1 LSDAVDTPEPEA
13 PPKEPA
19 RRSIRRALLSVFLGA
34 LILFGGVL
42 LGTRYGVLIP
52 QARLLIEARTDG
64 LKIGRFGRLKIEGLR
79 GDVWRDFTVRRLT
92 IRDEHG
98 VWLEANNLHMT
109 WRYSELLRRRFHA
122 DRIDAESIRIL
133 RRPALTPK
141 QKDRGLPVSFLIDE
155 AHARVEM
162 LPAFSYRRGVY
173 DVDLNLDVQ
182 RRGGQRGELAASSIL
197 HAGDHLNLVFD
208 IAKNRPLVLI
218 ADGEE
223 AQGGALAGALGL
235 APDQPFLLKAAAG
248 GRISEG
254 RFTAIARSG
263 ALEPLNA
270 QGAWTREGGQASG
283 RILLSAS
290 KLLQEYARK
299 FGPTAEFRVTG
310 RKSGREFFALQGEVQ
325 AENLNFQAQGLG
337 DIGERE
343 LGPDGLKVT
352 ASTRQLSRLTGGP
365 TVGASRTAG
374 VLTGRKGSWRYQG
387 AFTATGLDLW
397 GYYLPQA
404 TGPIDAVL
412 KNRLLTATGRLTSRG
427 GRGDSLFAV
436 FMGAAPTGV
445 YEIQRLP
452 DGRILGRD
460 VHILGNGLKLD
471 AEGGRTL
478 FGGLTF
484 KGKAVLSKLEQA
496 NFGGMGGA
504 VATWSALQRADRQPW
519 VFDVKAD
526 GRNFAM
532 GYVEFDRMAGR
543 SPKLRFKSSYLDE
556 HMTFTDIR
564 FEGAAARVNGRGV
577 MGPNFSLDF
586 KGDWSASGPFRVG
599 PVEITGK
606 GAGTGT
612 VTGTVDKP
620 RADLIA
626 DVPEVDVPRL
636 PLRNAHILMT
646 FTKEPYGTGGAVAL
660 TAESAYGPA
669 RWRSDMR
676 ILANEAGVDLF
687 NIAADGGGV
696 QASGS
701 LSLRSDAPSA
711 ADLRV
716 NVGRGA
722 FLDAGRLNGTVRIVD
737 APGGPRGDV
746 DLTGESLRLP
756 GAAFTIRAARLSAD
770 GPMARLPYIVEARG
784 ASATGAWRLAGRG
797 TLSQAGTTYRIAFD
811 GAGALGD
818 RDLRTTE
825 TALITISEAERTAR
839 LRLASSEGGR
849 VVLDSRVTNTDAN
862 IHAQLSGMGLSLV
875 NEDLAGGLDATIDVQ
890 GRGGRLDG
898 TFLADLKGARSRGAP
913 ATSGVD
919 GVVRGRLAGDTLTLD
934 AVAANGQ
941 GLRANANLVLP
952 TVATAAPFRIA
963 IARQRPMQG
972 RFFAEGEVRP
982 LFDLLVGG
990 ERSLSG
996 QVRSEGTL
1004 GGTLADPTALG
1015 RITVQNGRF
1024 DDGATGLSLRQV
1036 SLQANF
1042 DDDEVDV
1049 TQASGADGQGGS
1061 VSGSGRISLQR
1072 AGVSSFRLDLDGFRL
1087 IDNEQATASASGR
1100 ATIARDAN
1108 GRVRL
1113 SGDLSIDRADVTAEL
1128 PTPTGVVAMDVTERN
1143 RPEEL
1148 QVSLPAADLRGVGW
1162 NLDVTL
1168 RAPRR
1173 VFLRGHGLDVELS
1186 LDARVTGTTN
1196 EPELS
1201 GAARVFRGDYEF
1213 AGRKFDFDQS
1223 SVVYLSTNPRN
1234 IRLDL
1239 TATRADPSL
1248 TAVAR
1253 IRGTAERPEV
1263 TFTSTPSLPNDEVLS
1278 QVLFGRSASQLSPIE
1293 AAQLASALSA
1303 LSRGGGFDIIGN
1315 LRSFA
1320 GLDRLAFGG
1329 GGDTAM
1335 TVSGGKY
1342 LTDDV
1347 YLELTGGGREGPSA
1361 QVEWRVRRNLSI
1373 LSRLAGQGGARL
1385 AVRWRRDY

>member
-1 LSDAVDTPEPEA
+1 MPEAEA
-13 PPKEPA
+13 PPQEPA

-34 LILFGGVL
+34 LILFGGVF

-52 QARLLIEARTDG
+52 QTRLLIEARTDG
-64 LKIGRFGRLKIEGLR
+64 LKIGRFGRLKVEGLA

-92 IRDEHG
+92 IRDEQG
-98 VWLEANNLHMT
+98 VWLEANNVHMT
-109 WRYSELLRRRFHA
+109 WRYAELLRRRFHA
-122 DRIDAESIRIL
+122 DRIEIQSLKVL
-133 RRPALTPK
+133 RRPMLTPK
-141 QKDRGLPVSFLIDE
+141 GKDRGLPVSFFIDE

-173 DVDLNLDVQ
+173 DVDLELAVQ
-182 RRGGQRGELAASSIL
+182 RGGGQRGSLKAASIL
-197 HAGDHLNLVFD
+197 HAGDHLNVEFD
-208 IAKNRPLVLI
+208 IAKTRPLVLV

-223 AQGGALAGALGL
+223 VQGGAIAGALGL
-235 APDQPFLLKAAAG
+235 PANQPFSLKAVAG
-248 GRISEG
+248 GRLAEG
-254 RFTAIARSG
+254 RFTAVARSG
-263 ALEPLNA
+263 AVEPLNA
-270 QGAWTREGGQASG
+270 QGAWTRQGGQASG
-283 RILLSAS
+283 RVLLTSS
-290 KLLQEYARK
+290 TLLRDYARR
-299 FGPTAEFRVTG
+299 FGPSAEFQISG
-310 RKSGREFFALQGEVQ
+310 AKSGPEYFALRGEVR
-325 AENLNFQAQGLG
+325 AENLNFSAQGFG

-343 LGPDGLKVT
+343 LGPGGLSIV

-365 TVGASRTAG
+365 TVGASRSAG
-374 VLTGRKGSWRYQG
+374 VLTKSRDTWRYKG
-387 AFTATGLDLW
+387 TFTAGGLDLW

-404 TGPIDAVL
+404 SGPIEGVL
-412 KNRLLTATGRLTSRG
+412 KNRLLTAKGSLTSRD

-436 FMGAAPTGV
+436 FMGAAPRGV

-504 VATWSALQRADRQPW
+504 VATWSALQRRDRQPW
-519 VFDVKAD
+519 DFDVKAD
-526 GRNFAM
+526 GQNFAM

-543 SPKLRFKSSYLDE
+543 SPKLRFKASYLDE
-556 HMTFTDIR
+556 HMTFTGIR
-564 FEGAAARVNGRGV
+564 FDGAAATVNARGV

-599 PVEITGK
+599 PVEITGR

-612 VTGTVDKP
+612 VTGTVERP

-646 FTKEPYGTGGAVAL
+646 FTKEPYGTGGAVSL
-660 TAESAYGPA
+660 TADSAYGPA

-676 ILANEAGVDLF
+676 LLENSAGVDLF
-687 NIAADGGGV
+687 NISAEGGGV

-701 LSLRSDAPSA
+701 LSLRSDEPSA

-716 NVGRGA
+716 NVGKGA
-722 FLDAGRLNGTVRIVD
+722 LLDAGRVGGTVRIVD
-737 APGGPRGDV
+737 APGGPRGDL
-746 DLTGESLRLP
+746 DLAGDGMRLP
-756 GAAFTIRAARLSAD
+756 GANFTIRSLKLSAD
-770 GPMARLPYIVEARG
+770 GPMARLPYTVEARG
-784 ASATGAWRLAGRG
+784 ASGAGAWRLAGRG
-797 TLSQAGTTYRIAFD
+797 ALSQVRTSYTVAFD
-811 GAGALGD
+811 GGGSLGE

-825 TALITISEAERTAR
+825 TAVITFNENERTGR

-849 VVLDSRVTNTDAN
+849 VVVDGRFTAAEADLR
-862 IHAQLSGMGLSLV
+862 AQLSGVALSLL
-875 NEDLAGGLDATIDVQ
+875 NEDLAGGVNGTLSLQ
-890 GRGGRLDG
+890 GREGRLDG
-898 TFLADLKGARSRGAP
+898 TFMADLKGARSRGAP
-913 ATSGVD
+913 AASGVD
-919 GVVRGRLAGDTLTLD
+919 GVVRGRLADNTLSLE
-934 AVAANGQ
+934 AIAANGQ
-941 GLRANANLVLP
+941 GLRANASLVLP
-952 TVATAAPFRIA
+952 TEASAAPFRVA
-963 IARQRPMQG
+963 IARRRPMQG

-1015 RITVQNGRF
+1015 RITVENGRF
-1024 DDGATGLSLRQV
+1024 DDGNTGLSLRQV
-1036 SLQANF
+1036 ALRAVF

-1049 TQASGADGQGGS
+1049 TQASGVDGRGGS
-1061 VSGSGRISLQR
+1061 VSGSGRISLER
-1072 AGVSSFRLDLDGFRL
+1072 AGVSSFRLDLRSFRL
-1087 IDNEQATASASGR
+1087 IDNEQATASASGP

-1113 SGDLSIDRADVTAEL
+1113 SGDLTIDRADIAAEL
-1128 PTPTGVVAMDVTERN
+1128 PTPSGVVMMDVVERN
-1143 RPEEL
+1143 RPDEM
-1148 QVSLPAADLRGVGW
+1148 QVSLPPANLRGFGW

-1173 VFLRGHGLDVELS
+1173 IFLRGHGLDMELS
-1186 LDARVTGTTN
+1186 LEARVRGTTN

-1201 GAARVFRGDYEF
+1201 GAARVVRGDYEF
-1213 AGRKFDFDQS
+1213 AGRRFEFDQS
-1223 SVVYLSTNPRN
+1223 GVVYLSTDPAD

-1239 TATRADPSL
+1239 TATRDDPSL
-1248 TAVAR
+1248 TAVTR
-1253 IRGTAERPEV
+1253 IRGTAERPEI
-1263 TFTSTPSLPNDEVLS
+1263 TFTSSPSLPSDEVLS

-1303 LSRGGGFDIIGN
+1303 LSRGGGFDVIGN

-1373 LSRLAGQGGARL
+1373 LSRLQGQGSARL